1 MTTYNRK
8 YYLIRKLKADGWKL
22 LLKDGERTIV
32 IPADKVKEADDN
44 EIISE
49 LMYGYGFGA
58 QIQRSIPEP
67 PINRALDGHWG
78 LNLNFPNPPLICNQG
93 SYSNTSGH
101 NNVAIGTK
109 TLNKEDIHPKRLP
122 FFKRLLNKLYAR

>member
-67 PINRALDGHWG
+67 PINRALIGYRG
-78 LNLNFPNPPLICNQG
+78 LNLNFPNPPMIGHQELYN
-93 SYSNTSGH
+93 NTSSRC
-101 NNVAIGTK
+101 NVAIGSKPLTGAD
-109 TLNKEDIHPKRLP
+109 LQPKRVP
-122 FFKRLLNKLYAR
+122 FFKRLLNKIYAR